1 MKKLFTLFLLLQS
14 LFVLAQAPSNDNCE
28 NAVDFGVAPSCKTT
42 VYNNKN
48 ATQTDIGTNNNP
60 FCPQEGNVNHDV
72 WFKFVASDTI
82 FQYTISVK
90 AAASNGIKSPNIN
103 MYRGGCG
110 KDNLIRV
117 CIDSVT
123 VSSGEFTFNITDDLT
138 PGENYWLRVSDN
150 AGEGD
155 FTVCVTEVKSLTID
169 QGSSNLCSGFL
180 YDTGG
185 PNSNYKSNENHV
197 FKICPSDPSACIKL
211 DFTYYNIDK
220 AGDEITIYDGNS
232 TSSPILAKL
241 TGAESEG
248 ANAGAVA
255 LSLYAKSGCATI
267 TFKSDSDVAFEGFE
281 MKWQCSPDECNPIVP
296 IKVSASATPQDI
308 INSVSANGAL
318 VKLDTII
325 CNKLAYSTFSAGV
338 NTDLGLGKGLILSS
352 GRASDA
358 GKINNATSTT
368 TNIEALAGIT
378 YADADLD
385 LLSSQKSRDACVVEF
400 DVFASTD
407 EINFEYIFGSEEYP
421 EFVGADPSSGFND
434 IFAFFI
440 SGPGIVGDPGLN
452 GKKNMAIIPGTNDPV
467 AINSVNTNINW
478 QYYRDN
484 FNGKS
489 VTYDGLTS
497 DKLGIKKSLTARAS
511 VTPCKTYRLKMAV
524 ADRIDNAYDSGVFVS
539 EIKGVTPEISYFSPN
554 KIDYLIEKCSGV
566 NDKIKIALYKPLP
579 QATTFAVK
587 VTGTATKDVDYT
599 LGIPNAITFPAG
611 VSELTFPILAIAD
624 NLTEG
629 TETINITLSR
639 DFGCGS
645 VDLVTKSIRLT
656 DQLEVKIEAGLDTI
670 IVCANG
676 EPKQIEASGATFY
689 VWSPAS
695 IVNNPKIADPIIK
708 ATTSQYIYVIG
719 QIGTCVA
726 KDSAFINVFDP
737 NVKIEALTDTEVCEG
752 TPIILKAVNNTNNG
766 NITWGPTFVN
776 FDDPT
781 KQTVKI
787 NSTFSTL
794 VYVTTEKGGCVAG
807 DTIPITVSF
816 IGMPFFVAE
825 DTTVCEGF
833 KVQLASQT
841 FSSSDF
847 EWTPKEGLN
856 NPNISNAI
864 ATPTK
869 TTTYIL
875 TGTNANGTC
884 TAKDTVVVTVKTNNV
899 KILGSDTLKIC
910 KGDSIKLTATASGV
924 PNGTNFKWTSKTA
937 QFSTPSALTTKVN
950 ALKTGWIFAEFSGS
964 DCLAKDS
971 VFVIKDSLPDGLEI
985 MAIKPDQPYCQ
996 GDTVLLYSN
1005 SILKPQYPKATF
1017 QWEEP
1022 VKSAISPLTNVNL
1035 LFLATKSGNY
1045 IRTIKNGVCI
1055 RRDTFNATVIPIIP
1069 PTGLKDTAIC
1079 DGEKV
1084 QLNITNAKDYTK
1096 LKWEPATGLSCADCP
1111 NPIATSAGTYTF
1123 TGEVQGKCPAMAKV
1137 TISSKNKPLSLTP
1150 TQTEVCQGQAVN
1162 VPITITSTGVSNI
1175 KWSPSAGL
1183 SCTDCPNPT
1192 VTKFGTYTVEGIIN
1206 TCKSSNTVTVKEAD
1220 TLLIVAAD
1228 GKLCKQAN
1236 VKLELKNPNLT
1247 NIVWT
1252 PSANLSCSNCYTPT
1266 TSTPGIY
1273 TVTAL
1278 KNGLCKASGKVEI
1291 QADAEP
1297 SKLSITPEKTEL
1309 CLGVPIAVPIKIGTA
1324 NVSNLVWTP
1333 ATGLSCT
1340 NCPNPTATAFGTY
1353 KVTGKIGFCN
1363 AEGSVT
1369 ITAIVDT
1376 LIQLT
1381 SSNNICPLDETKLEI
1396 TNTDKLIDVKWIPNI
1411 GTGFSAIAKQ
1421 AGIYTV
1427 TALKNGCK
1435 TSAKVEVKISP
1446 EPKAFVITPSS
1457 AVSICKDQAVNV
1469 PITVSNGT
1477 SLVWTPAT
1485 GLSCNNCP
1493 NPIATAFGSYKVT
1506 GKIGLCNAEG
1516 KVDINS
1522 VTPDVLNFSVGKIC
1536 EGSGSSA
1543 AVAIGNAGK
1552 FTGFTW
1558 TAAPGLTNLKDST
1571 AFASQVGTFT
1581 VKAFSK
1587 LGNCPVTG
1595 SAVVTA
1601 GTKASSLAFTYDPNQ
1616 IVNGNDQN
1624 INISITGT
1632 NIDLGATA
1640 WTNLNIT
1647 GSNIQISSND
1657 INGSIKTIPVKIKSA
1672 DGCFTNDTAKVYKVI
1687 FPSVFTPEDA
1697 TAGFENNKIF
1707 QSLPFGKDITMMELA
1722 IFNRWGVRVHHDA
1735 TEKSPKTWNGFNDNV
1750 TTNAECPS
1758 DVYIYVAKFAPINA
1772 KDKVLTV
1779 KGQVT
1784 LLR

>member
-14 LFVLAQAPSNDNCE
+14 LFVLGQAPSNDNCE
-28 NAVDFGVAPSCKTT
+28 NAVDFGIAPSCKTT
-42 VYNNKN
+42 IYNNKN
-48 ATQTDIGTNNNP
+48 ATKTDIGTNNNP

-185 PNSNYKSNENHV
+185 PSSNYKSNENHI

-220 AGDEITIYDGNS
+220 AGDEITIYDGNT

-241 TGAESEG
+241 IGAESEG
-248 ANAGAVA
+248 NNAGAVA

-267 TFKSDSDVAFEGFE
+267 TFKSDNDVAFEGFE

-296 IKVSASATPQDI
+296 IKVSANATPQDI

-325 CNKLAYSTFSAGV
+325 CNKLAYSTFTAGV

-368 TNIEALAGIT
+368 TNIEILTGIT

-385 LLSSQKSRDACVVEF
+385 LLSSQKSKDACVVEF

-452 GKKNMAIIPGTNDPV
+452 GKKNMAVIPGTNDPV

-484 FNGKS
+484 FKGKS

-539 EIKGVTPEISYFSPN
+539 EIKGATPEITYLSPN
-554 KIDYLIEKCSGV
+554 KIDYLNEKCSGV

-587 VTGTATKDVDYT
+587 ITGTATKDVDYT
-599 LGIPNAITFPAG
+599 LGMPNAITFPAG
-611 VSELTFPILAIAD
+611 TSELTFPILAIAD
-624 NLTEG
+624 NLAEG
-629 TETINITLSR
+629 IETINITLSR

-656 DQLEVKIEAGLDTI
+656 DQLDVKIEAGLDTI

-676 EPKQIEASGATFY
+676 EPKQIEATGATFY
-689 VWSPAS
+689 TWSPAS

-708 ATTSQYIYVIG
+708 TTKSQYIYVIG
-719 QIGTCVA
+719 QIGTCFA

-776 FDDPT
+776 FDNPT
-781 KQTVKI
+781 KQTVKVT
-787 NSTFSTL
+787 STFSTL

-807 DTIPITVSF
+807 DTIPITVNF

-899 KILGSDTLKIC
+899 KILGADTLKIC

-937 QFSTPSALTTKVN
+937 QFSTPSAFTTKVN
-950 ALKTGWIFAEFSGS
+950 VLKTGWIFAEFNGSG
-964 DCLAKDS
+964 CLAKDS

-1035 LFLATKSGNY
+1035 LFITNKSGNY

-1055 RRDTFNATVIPIIP
+1055 RRDTFKATVIPIIP

-1123 TGEVQGKCPAMAKV
+1123 TGEVQGKCPARAKV
-1137 TISSKNKPLSLTP
+1137 TISSKNKPLNLTP

-1183 SCTDCPNPT
+1183 SCTDCTNPT

-1220 TLLIVAAD
+1220 TLLIVTKNGD
-1228 GKLCKQAN
+1228 FCQVDK
-1236 VKLELKNPNLT
+1236 VELSISDASKYS
-1247 NIVWT
+1247 NISWS
-1252 PSANLSCSNCYTPT
+1252 PIAGLSCNNCTNP
-1266 TSTPGIY
+1266 
-1273 TVTAL
+1273 TVTA
-1278 KNGLCKASGKVEI
+1278 
-1291 QADAEP
+1291 
-1297 SKLSITPEKTEL
+1297 
-1309 CLGVPIAVPIKIGTA
+1309 
-1324 NVSNLVWTP
+1324 
-1333 ATGLSCT
+1333 
-1340 NCPNPTATAFGTY
+1340 
-1353 KVTGKIGFCN
+1353 
-1363 AEGSVT
+1363 
-1369 ITAIVDT
+1369 
-1376 LIQLT
+1376 
-1381 SSNNICPLDETKLEI
+1381 
-1396 TNTDKLIDVKWIPNI
+1396 
-1411 GTGFSAIAKQ
+1411 
-1421 AGIYTV
+1421 AGIYKI
-1427 TALKNGCK
+1427 TANKGKCK

-1477 SLVWTPAT
+1477 NLVWTPAT
-1485 GLSCNNCP
+1485 GLSCTNCP
-1493 NPIATAFGSYKVT
+1493 NPIATAFGTYKVT

-1516 KVDINS
+1516 KIDINS
-1522 VTPDVLNFSVGKIC
+1522 VTPDVLNFSVEKIC
-1536 EGSGSSA
+1536 EGSGSNA
-1543 AVAIGNAGK
+1543 KVAIGNADK
-1552 FTGFTW
+1552 FTGFSW
-1558 TAAPGLTNLKDST
+1558 TAAPGLTDLTSST

-1581 VKAFSK
+1581 VTATSK
-1587 LGNCPVTG
+1587 LGNCPVKG
-1595 SAVVTA
+1595 SAVVTS
-1601 GTKASSLAFTYDPNQ
+1601 GTKASGVTFTYDPNQ

-1632 NIDLGATA
+1632 NIDLGGTA

-1657 INGSIKTIPVKIKSA
+1657 INGSVKIIPVKIKSA

-1707 QSLPFGKDITMMELA
+1707 QSLPFGKDVTMTELA

-1735 TEKSPKTWNGFNDNV
+1735 TEKSPKTWNGFNDND
-1750 TTNAECPS
+1750 TSHSECPT
-1758 DVYIYVAKFAPINA
+1758 DAYIYVAKFAPVKA
-1772 KDKVLTV
+1772 KDKVLVV